1 MNTEKLRA
9 SILFVLYNNFDEAE
23 GSLAS
28 IAAQEDCADVEVI
41 LSDDGSTAY
50 DSSQLYRAAE
60 ALKEK
65 GRFADVRVN
74 INEKNL
80 GSVAHFNRLFGL
92 ARGEYI
98 VFISPGDRFPT
109 SRTVAG
115 ILEDF
120 EKSKAPVLTGRR
132 RDMRDAGGRVRPFA
146 LTGFFLKHFPKALMN
161 YMVRRHNLIS
171 SCCTAYSK
179 RLFAEYGMPDTRYRL
194 LDDYPY
200 IVRLLQQG
208 ARFAFTR
215 RIFLEHAVG
224 GGVSTGESIHPVIL
238 KDLEEMQEQLL
249 REPQGLSKATL
260 RHLEKAVAA
269 RKKSGD

>member
-1 MNTEKLRA
+1 MNTEKIRA
-9 SILFVLYNNFDEAE
+9 SILFVLYNNFDEADV
-23 GSLAS
+23 SLS
-28 IAAQEDCADVEVI
+28 TIAAQEGCSDVEVI

-50 DSSQLYRAAE
+50 DTQLLGEAAE
-60 ALKEK
+60 GLK

-74 INEKNL
+74 VNEENM
-80 GSVAHFNRLFGL
+80 GSVAHFNRLFEM

-109 SRTVAG
+109 PDTVAG
-115 ILEDF
+115 ILADF
-120 EKSKAPVLTGRR
+120 EKSGAPVLTGRR
-132 RDMRDAGGRVRPFA
+132 RDMRDARGRVRPFGI
-146 LTGFFLKHFPKALMN
+146 TGFFLKHFPKALMN
-161 YMVRRHNLIS
+161 YMVKRHNLIS

-200 IVRLLQQG
+200 IISLLQRG

-224 GGVSTGESIHPVIL
+224 GGVSTGESIHPIIL
-238 KDLEEMQEQLL
+238 KDLETMQEQLL
-249 REPQGLSKATL
+249 EEPRGLSRSTL
-260 RHLEKAVAA
+260 RFLKKRVEA
-269 RKKSGD
+269 RKN

>member
-23 GSLAS
+23 ESLAS

-50 DSSQLYRAAE
+50 DTAQLYRAAE
-60 ALKEK
+60 GLK

-80 GSVAHFNRLFGL
+80 GSVAHFNRLFEL

-115 ILEDF
+115 ILGDF
-120 EKSKAPVLTGRR
+120 EKSGVPILTGRR
-132 RDMRDAGGRVRPFA
+132 RDMRDARGRVRPFA
-146 LTGFFLKHFPKALMN
+146 ITGFFLKHFPKALMN
-161 YMVRRHNLIS
+161 YMIRRHNLIS

-194 LDDYPY
+194 LDDFPY
-200 IVRLLQQG
+200 IIRLLQQG

-224 GGVSTGESIHPVIL
+224 GGVSTGESIHPIIL
-238 KDLEEMQEQLL
+238 RDLEEMQEQLL

-260 RHLEKAVAA
+260 RHLEKAVAE
-269 RKKSGD
+269 RKKSGN